1 MRLRRA
7 RLGMGVGI
15 IGIVMVFVS
24 FTSAY
29 VVRQGMPTFD
39 PRTNSLVHDWLAVP
53 LPRLLL
59 INTFVLLLSSAA
71 MELAR
76 RQTRRQVALAQT
88 AAIPG
93 VSLGEE
99 KQIPWLALTAMLGLI
114 FLTGQWLVWREL
126 AARGFYLSTS
136 ASSSFVYLL
145 TGVHGVHLL
154 GGIVAL
160 LTASAAS
167 LLRRPLESQFVVQD
181 VTGWY
186 WHFMA
191 ILWVY
196 ILCLLEFVH

>member
-1 MRLRRA
+1 
-7 RLGMGVGI
+7 
-15 IGIVMVFVS
+15 
-24 FTSAY
+24 
-29 VVRQGMPTFD
+29 
-39 PRTNSLVHDWLAVP
+39 
-53 LPRLLL
+53 
-59 INTFVLLLSSAA
+59 

-76 RQTRRQVALAQT
+76 RQTARQVALAQA

-93 VSLGEE
+93 VTLGEE
-99 KQIPWLALTAMLGLI
+99 KQIPWLALTAMLGMI

-126 AARGFYLSTS
+126 AARGFYLATS

-160 LTASAAS
+160 LIACAAS
-167 LLRRPLESQFVVQD
+167 LLRRPLVSQYVVQD